1 MKVFLGSLAILI
13 AIYSYIPY
21 FRNILKGR
29 TKPHAISWFIWSL
42 LTGIAFFAQ
51 IADEGGAGAWVT
63 GFTAIACFSFFIL
76 ALKRGEKEIVLLDWL
91 SLIGALLALA
101 LWTLTSDP
109 LLSVVLITIIDGL
122 GFIPTFRKSFY
133 KPNEETALTY
143 SLSAIK
149 FAIAIAALDNV
160 TVVTTLYPASLVI
173 MNGLF
178 VAMVLMRRKRL
189 GLSSG
194 KLYQ

>member
-21 FRNILKGR
+21 FRNILRGK
-29 TKPHAISWFIWSL
+29 TKPHAFSWFIWSL

-51 IADEGGAGAWVT
+51 IADKGGPGAWVT
-63 GFTAIACFSFFIL
+63 GFTALVCFFFFIL
-76 ALKRGEKEIVLLDWL
+76 ALNRGEKNIVWLDWL
-91 SLIGALLALA
+91 SLIGALVALA
-101 LWTLTSDP
+101 IWTLTSDP
-109 LLSVVLITIIDGL
+109 LLSVILITVIDGL
-122 GFIPTFRKSFY
+122 GFIPTFRKSFN

-160 TVVTTLYPASLVI
+160 TIVTTLYPASLVI

-178 VAMVLMRRKRL
+178 VVMVLMRRKK
-189 GLSSG
+189 LSLSPERP
-194 KLYQ
+194 Y